1 MAKFFVD
8 GLGDLMEAFTNL
20 EMLPEEVPLG
30 MLDAEA
36 DVLCNAQ
43 KQKAETMLRGPYSAG
58 RVANAI
64 QKGPPKKT
72 ADGYVQHI
80 TFEGIVVDKYHP
92 NGTRAAEI
100 AYVNEFGKPGQPA
113 RPFIQTANEESGDEA
128 ERAGAK
134 VYDNYLESKG
144 L

>member
-1 MAKFFVD
+1 MAGFYVD
-8 GLGDLMEAFTNL
+8 GLGDIMDAFADL

-30 MLDAEA
+30 ILDAEA
-36 DVLCNAQ
+36 EVLYNAQ
-43 KQKAETMLRGPYSAG
+43 KQKAETMLRGPYSTG

-64 QKGPPKKT
+64 KKGTPKQR
-72 ADGYVQHI
+72 ADGYIQHI

-92 NGTRAAEI
+92 HGTRAAEI
-100 AYVNEFGKPGQPA
+100 AFINEFGKPGQPA
-113 RPFIQTANEESGDEA
+113 RPFIKTANEESGDEA

-134 VYDNYLESKG
+134 VYNKYLESKG